1 MTIQA
6 IETSYA
12 GCRFRSR
19 LEARWA
25 HFFDTLGLK
34 WEYEPQGYLVGNAQ
48 RPYLPDFYLTDLGTW
63 VEVKGSAEHLN
74 VSLMLDAVHP
84 THGLGRSDPYHHIRL
99 LILGDLPRPGVPHAH
114 WTISQSAVIGVPPRN
129 FPPTPGIGR
138 GGDCVFTRPLYG
150 LSAFWPVPDVIPD
163 LVAEKAGVTAEQLAA
178 LRRWGALL
186 QPVCRSTPKQPR
198 HDLTEAVPVS
208 KLGFLPRLDM
218 AYEKARSARF
228 EHGEV
233 PA

>member
-6 IETSYA
+6 IKTRYA
-12 GCRFRSR
+12 GHRFRSR

-25 HFFDTLGLK
+25 HFFDTLGVR
-34 WEYEPQGYLVGNAQ
+34 WEYEPQGYHVGEQ
-48 RPYLPDFYLTDLGTW
+48 RRPYLPDFYLTDLGTW
-63 VEVKGSAEHLN
+63 VEVKGSADRLDM
-74 VSLMLDAVHP
+74 SLMLDAIHP
-84 THGLGRSDPYHHIRL
+84 RHGLGRTDPHYRTSM

-114 WTISQSAVIGVPPRN
+114 WTISRSAAIGTPPNPVP
-129 FPPTPGIGR
+129 GC
-138 GGDCVFTRPLYG
+138 GGCLFTGPLYG

-163 LVAEKAGVTAEQLAA
+163 LVAAKAGVAAEQLAA

-186 QPVCRSTPKQPR
+186 QPVCRSTPKPPQ
-198 HDLTEAVPVS
+198 HDLTESVPVS

-218 AYEKARSARF
+218 AYEKARAARF

-233 PA
+233 PV